1 MFLADPQGQF
11 LIIYVAV
18 AVAFAAF
25 SICAFYET
33 IWARLEL

>member
-18 AVAFAAF
+18 AVAFVAF
-25 SICAFYET
+25 SIRAFYET
-33 IWARLEL
+33 I